1 MSENSATH
9 QTRRWKRGTLEAGLI
24 ILFWGFI
31 FMLNVGQRAIDPRGH
46 QGLTSGQVMH
56 AGFEYM
62 IWLLLTPGIFF
73 LARKFSFEHGRWFRN
88 LFLHLMVAVAV
99 AIMMNYIGH
108 ASWEYFIGPMRRG
121 SPTFI
126 GGIVH
131 LAFIDELI
139 VYFTVLAAGIARDY
153 FLRFRD
159 RQEETIRLRE
169 EASKLHAQLAE
180 ARLRALQMQINPHFL
195 FNTLHAVSSLV
206 ERDPRG
212 VRRMI
217 ARLSELLRHT
227 LESTGVQEVPLQEE
241 LEFLRGYLDIQRIRF
256 QGRLD
261 VVEQVDPDVLD
272 AQVPN
277 LILQPLVE
285 NAIKHGVSAI
295 EGVGQLEI
303 RAWRDDEFLHLS
315 VYDNGPGLG
324 ASGDGEGTV
333 AEGVGLRNTR
343 ARLESL
349 YGSRHSLVLESRDG
363 GGLEARIS
371 LPFHRSSDLHVV
383 AVTKR

>member
-1 MSENSATH
+1 MSEKSAMIP
-9 QTRRWKRGTLEAGLI
+9 TRRWKRGTLEAGLI

-62 IWLLLTPGIFF
+62 IWLLLTPGIFY
-73 LARKFSFEHGRWFRN
+73 LARRFSFEHGRWLRN
-88 LFLHLMVAVAV
+88 LVLHLAAAVVVAV
-99 AIMMNYIGH
+99 MMNYIGH
-108 ASWEYFIGPMRRG
+108 ATWEYFIGPMRRG
-121 SPTFI
+121 SPTFLSSI
-126 GGIVH
+126 LH
-131 LAFIDELI
+131 LNFIDEMI

-169 EASKLHAQLAE
+169 EASTLHAQLAE

-227 LESTGVQEVPLQEE
+227 LESTGVQEVSLHEE
-241 LEFLRGYLDIQRIRF
+241 LQFLRGYLEIQRIRF
-256 QGRLD
+256 QGKLD

-303 RAWRDDEFLHLS
+303 RAWREHERLYLS
-315 VYDNGPGLG
+315 VYDNGPGLVV
-324 ASGDGEGTV
+324 SGDGEGAV

-349 YGSRHSLVLESRDG
+349 YGSRQSLVLESREG
-363 GGLEARIS
+363 GGLEARIT
-371 LPFHRSSDLHVV
+371 LPFHTTSDLHVV
-383 AVTKR
+383 AVSER